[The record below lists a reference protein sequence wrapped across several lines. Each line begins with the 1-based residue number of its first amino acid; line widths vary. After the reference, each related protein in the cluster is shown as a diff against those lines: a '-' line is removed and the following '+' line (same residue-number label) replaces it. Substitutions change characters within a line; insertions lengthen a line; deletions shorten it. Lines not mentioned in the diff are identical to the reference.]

1 MQSNTKIKSDEILL
15 LELQLGSEEAF
26 ISIYDRYHRM
36 MYGMA
41 YRYLKI
47 DYLAEDAVQDVMM
60 RIWEKR
66 MTIEIETSFKS
77 YIFTSLRN
85 NILNQIRS
93 KSFQLEKIYE
103 VSQYEHIFEDDLL
116 EQIENEDFL
125 VKFNNAIES
134 LPEQKKRICKLK
146 LTEKYSNQEIA
157 EMMNISIPTVK
168 THYTQAIKLLRAVLV
183 KLKYVIALIVI
194 NQ

>member
-1 MQSNTKIKSDEILL
+1 MQSNNKIKSDEILL
-15 LELQLGSEEAF
+15 LELQLGSEDAF

-93 KSFQLEKIYE
+93 KSFQLEKVYE

-116 EQIENEDFL
+116 EQIENDDFL

-183 KLKYVIALIVI
+183 KLKYVITLIVL

>member
-1 MQSNTKIKSDEILL
+1 
-15 LELQLGSEEAF
+15 
-26 ISIYDRYHRM
+26 
-36 MYGMA
+36 
-41 YRYLKI
+41 
-47 DYLAEDAVQDVMM
+47 LAEDAVQEVMM

-66 MTIEIETSFKS
+66 MSLDIEISFKS

-85 NILNQIRS
+85 HILNQIRS

-103 VSQYEHIFEDDLL
+103 VSQHEHVFEDDLI
-116 EQIENEDFL
+116 EQIENKDFL
-125 VKFNNAIES
+125 VKFHEAIES

-157 EMMNISIPTVK
+157 DMMNISIPTVK
-168 THYTQAIKLLRAVLV
+168 THYTQAIKILRTVLV
-183 KLKYVIALIVI
+183 KLKYIIVLLVL

>member
-1 MQSNTKIKSDEILL
+1 
-15 LELQLGSEEAF
+15 
-26 ISIYDRYHRM
+26 

-93 KSFQLEKIYE
+93 KSFQLVKIYE

-183 KLKYVIALIVI
+183 KLIVI

>member
-66 MTIEIETSFKS
+66 MTLEIETSFKS

-103 VSQYEHIFEDDLL
+103 VSQYEHVFEDDLL

-125 VKFNNAIES
+125 VQFNNAIES

-168 THYTQAIKLLRAVLV
+168 THYTQAIKMLRAVLV
-183 KLKYVIALIVI
+183 KLKYVIALLVL

>member
-1 MQSNTKIKSDEILL
+1 MQSNNKIKSDEILL

-66 MTIEIETSFKS
+66 MTLEIETSFKS

-116 EQIENEDFL
+116 EQIEKEDFL

-168 THYTQAIKLLRAVLV
+168 THYTQAIKMLRAILV
-183 KLKYVIALIVI
+183 KLKYVIALIVL

>member
-1 MQSNTKIKSDEILL
+1 MQSNNKIKSDEILL

-66 MTIEIETSFKS
+66 MTLEIETSFKS

-103 VSQYEHIFEDDLL
+103 VSQYEHVFEDDLL

-125 VKFNNAIES
+125 VQFNNAIES

-168 THYTQAIKLLRAVLV
+168 THYTQAIKMLRAVLV
-183 KLKYVIALIVI
+183 KLKYVIALIVL

>member
-1 MQSNTKIKSDEILL
+1 MHSNNKIKSDEILL
-15 LELQLGSEEAF
+15 LELQLGSEDAF
-26 ISIYDRYHRM
+26 MSIYDRYHKM

-66 MTIEIETSFKS
+66 MSLNIEISFKS
-77 YIFTSLRN
+77 YIFSSLRN
-85 NILNQIRS
+85 HILNQIRS

-103 VSQYEHIFEDDLL
+103 VSQHEHVFEDDLI
-116 EQIENEDFL
+116 EQIENNDFL
-125 VKFNNAIES
+125 VKFHEAIES

-157 EMMNISIPTVK
+157 DMMNISIPTVK
-168 THYTQAIKLLRAVLV
+168 THYTQAIKILRTVLE
-183 KLKYVIALIVI
+183 KLKYIIVLFVL

>member
-1 MQSNTKIKSDEILL
+1 MQSNNKIKSDEILL

-66 MTIEIETSFKS
+66 MTLEIETSFKS

-103 VSQYEHIFEDDLL
+103 VSQYEHVFEDDLL

-125 VKFNNAIES
+125 VQFNNAIES

-168 THYTQAIKLLRAVLV
+168 THYTQAIKMLRAVLV
-183 KLKYVIALIVI
+183 KLKYVIALLVL

>member
-1 MQSNTKIKSDEILL
+1 MQSNNKIKSDEILL

-66 MTIEIETSFKS
+66 MTLEIETSFKS

-168 THYTQAIKLLRAVLV
+168 THYTQAIKMLRAILV
-183 KLKYVIALIVI
+183 KLKYVIALIVL

>member
-15 LELQLGSEEAF
+15 LELHLGSEEAF

>member
-1 MQSNTKIKSDEILL
+1 MHSNNKIKSDEILL
-15 LELQLGSEEAF
+15 LELQLGSEDAF
-26 ISIYDRYHRM
+26 ISIYDRYHKM

-66 MTIEIETSFKS
+66 MSRDIEISFKS

-85 NILNQIRS
+85 HILNQIRS

-103 VSQYEHIFEDDLL
+103 VSQHEHVFEDDLI
-116 EQIENEDFL
+116 EQIENKDFL
-125 VKFNNAIES
+125 VKFHEAIES

-157 EMMNISIPTVK
+157 DMMNISIPTVK
-168 THYTQAIKLLRAVLV
+168 THYTQAIKILRTVLV
-183 KLKYVIALIVI
+183 KLKYIIVI
-194 NQ
+194 LVLNQ

>member
-1 MQSNTKIKSDEILL
+1 MQSNNKIKSDEILL

-66 MTIEIETSFKS
+66 MTLEIETSFKS
-77 YIFTSLRN
+77 YIFTSPRN

-103 VSQYEHIFEDDLL
+103 VSQYEHVFEDDLL

-125 VKFNNAIES
+125 VQFNNAIES

-168 THYTQAIKLLRAVLV
+168 THYTQAIKMLRAVLV
-183 KLKYVIALIVI
+183 KLKYVIALLVL

>member
-1 MQSNTKIKSDEILL
+1 MHSNNKIKSDEILL

-26 ISIYDRYHRM
+26 MSIYDRYHKM

-66 MTIEIETSFKS
+66 MSLNIEISFKS
-77 YIFTSLRN
+77 YIFSSLRN
-85 NILNQIRS
+85 HILNQIRS

-103 VSQYEHIFEDDLL
+103 VSQHGHVFEDDLI
-116 EQIENEDFL
+116 EQIENNDFL
-125 VKFNNAIES
+125 VKFHEAIES

-157 EMMNISIPTVK
+157 DMMNISIPTVK
-168 THYTQAIKLLRAVLV
+168 THYTQAIKMLRTVLE
-183 KLKYVIALIVI
+183 KLKYIIVLFVL

>member
-103 VSQYEHIFEDDLL
+103 VSQ
-116 EQIENEDFL
+116 
-125 VKFNNAIES
+125 
-134 LPEQKKRICKLK
+134 KKRICKLK